1 MDDRIQYK
9 LFNLEVA
16 PPENAWDNIESVLNN
31 EKAQTLISRFN
42 QYAVIPPPEIW
53 ENIENEL
60 SGKSAERA
68 RIFPI
73 NFRKLAAAAAI
84 LGLISTASWFY
95 LQGGKQDSMN
105 SNAAAASLI
114 IPGIPDTQN
123 QAFKPVNPNASPAL
137 LVKQITTAAPVI
149 RLSKNS
155 NLAIAE
161 NQLKERHYSPSDL
174 QRHTQ
179 TEQSIFINAPSI
191 LGKDGRPV
199 IDYQLLVSND
209 KNYVT
214 VTSPN
219 GQQTKISS
227 KFLPVL
233 SYLAGHG
240 HTSSSLDTYEWR
252 EKIEQWKK
260 RLLEDPDFIP
270 AAGNFLDLPELT
282 KVFDEQ

>member
-16 PPENAWDNIESVLNN
+16 PPENAWDNIESTLNN
-31 EKAQTLISRFN
+31 EKAKTLIYRFN
-42 QYAVIPPPEIW
+42 QYAVIPPPEVW
-53 ENIENEL
+53 EKIDNEL
-60 SGKSAERA
+60 SGRLEGRA
-68 RIFPI
+68 RVFPL

-95 LQGGKQDSMN
+95 LQGGKDNAMASK
-105 SNAAAASLI
+105 AAATSLVV
-114 IPGIPDTQN
+114 PVIPDSHSHPFIPSN
-123 QAFKPVNPNASPAL
+123 RNASPAL
-137 LVKQITTAAPVI
+137 QVDRLSTTAPVI
-149 RLSKNS
+149 PLSKRNDPT
-155 NLAIAE
+155 AAE
-161 NQLKERHYSPSDL
+161 FQLKERNYSSSAL
-174 QRHTQ
+174 QRNSTG
-179 TEQSIFINAPSI
+179 EQPIYINAPTI

-199 IDYQLLVSND
+199 IDYQLLVSKD

-219 GQQTKISS
+219 GQQTKISA

-233 SYLAGHG
+233 SYLAGHS
-240 HTSSSLDTYEWR
+240 SSSLDTHEWR
-252 EKIEQWKK
+252 ERIEQWKK